1 MGLPVFFLFPGFDL
15 VSFLTGFLNFYAL
28 YLAISLSLNLEF
40 GYAGIP
46 NFGKVLFIA
55 GGAAVSGSVSGRIA
69 AAVLNVN
76 THGNFIVFNTGI
88 ITQVDGLLPSH
99 FSLVALLFALSLAI
113 GAGVGGLF
121 GFISSYP
128 AIRLREDY
136 LGMLLLGVAQFWQV
150 VMRTYEPL
158 TGGAQN
164 IDVPD
169 PYFAWISLGTGY
181 RDLVAAVVVSVFAIL
196 VFVYAE
202 RVARSPL
209 GRALKAVRENEDA
222 ARSLGKDDA
231 TMRRN
236 ILIVS
241 SAIAGMA
248 GAIFTFYIAS
258 VEYDTWTRFAWTF
271 WPFLIVIIG
280 GAGNN
285 VGVAVGTFFFALLF
299 KGLQQVQPYVQ
310 PYIFFDANWLQDLLF
325 AGLLIGIMMLR
336 PDGILREK
344 SAPTLPKRKIS
355 AIIGSG
361 GDGAAVPTAGA
372 SEPVEAPTM
381 TKLKEWLWRSRWS
394 RRASDRDPP
403 NV

>member
-40 GYAGIP
+40 GFAGIP

-55 GGAAVSGSVSGRIA
+55 GGAAVSGSISGRIA
-69 AAVLNVN
+69 ASVLDIN

-88 ITQVDGLLPSH
+88 ITQVDALLPSH
-99 FSLVALLFALSLAI
+99 LPLVVGLFTLSLLI
-113 GAGVGGLF
+113 GAAVGGVF
-121 GFISSYP
+121 GYLSSYP

-169 PYFAWISLGTGY
+169 PYYAWISLGTGY
-181 RDLVAAVVVSVFAIL
+181 RDLVAGAVIGIFAIL
-196 VFVYAE
+196 VFLYAE

-209 GRALKAVRENEDA
+209 GRTLKAVRENEDA
-222 ARSLGKDDA
+222 ARALGKDDA
-231 TMRRN
+231 AIRRKV
-236 ILIVS
+236 LIVS
-241 SAIAGMA
+241 SAIAGMI

-280 GAGNN
+280 GVGNN
-285 VGVAVGTFFFALLF
+285 VGIAVGTFFFALLF

-325 AGLLIGIMMLR
+325 AALLIAIMMLR
-336 PDGILREK
+336 PEGILREK
-344 SAPTLPKRKIS
+344 SAPTLPKSKLLT
-355 AIIGSG
+355 IIGAG
-361 GDGAAVPTAGA
+361 GSSALAAVGGPPETSRLARLKDLLFRRRRR
-372 SEPVEAPTM
+372 VESAKGEET
-381 TKLKEWLWRSRWS
+381 
-394 RRASDRDPP
+394 P